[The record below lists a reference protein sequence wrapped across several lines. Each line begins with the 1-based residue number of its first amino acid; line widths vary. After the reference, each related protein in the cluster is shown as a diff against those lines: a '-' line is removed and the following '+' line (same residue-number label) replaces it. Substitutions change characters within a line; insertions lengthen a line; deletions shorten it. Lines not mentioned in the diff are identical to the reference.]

1 MAKSSFE
8 ICLPRSNLSPMKIN
22 DSTLNDSTL
31 SEQRM

>member
-1 MAKSSFE
+1 
-8 ICLPRSNLSPMKIN
+8 MKIN